1 MCGRKSLVWGAIA
14 ARDRAKVQS
23 VRFVCSAFLF
33 QRVTNQAFVLKR
45 FLRYKV
51 LCSCRW
57 AWKAAIQFSN
67 FDCRHPVFD
76 YVIKNRSSSCEGL
89 CKSFV
94 IAMLENDRYA
104 IRPGDCDR
112 ARDVVFT
119 PIPSKSR
126 PQIVVATSE
135 PIRRHHFRHI
145 SNISCFKNGVFF
157 VFNNSPPT

>member
-1 MCGRKSLVWGAIA
+1 
-14 ARDRAKVQS
+14 
-23 VRFVCSAFLF
+23 
-33 QRVTNQAFVLKR
+33 LKR

-67 FDCRHPVFD
+67 FDCRHLVFD

-135 PIRRHHFRHI
+135 PIRRHHLRHI
-145 SNISCFKNGVFF
+145 SNISCFKNGVFL
-157 VFNNSPPT
+157 PTFKLECCSARKFLFEIRAWLAFLFMSGVSC